1 MCLVS
6 LKHGKWYL
14 LVLNLRR
21 FLVWAWFDTLL
32 LNHIKLRIC
41 RVLEWKGNNR
51 NEKPYKSLAFSI
63 KKNDEFVWFLN
74 YLFLLSSK
82 NNLLGLCSKFQ
93 IAVKIVMENRT
104 NSLTF
109 LRFLKDSQ
117 RICMVFHRN
126 FYCHFKNVQI
136 PLLFLA
142 KFQTNP
148 NQEKAQIR
156 HQKVS

>member
-1 MCLVS
+1 MEN
-6 LKHGKWYL
+6 GTFWYRIWD
-14 LVLNLRR
+14 V
-21 FLVWAWFDTLL
+21 FWFEPDLDTLL
-32 LNHIKLRIC
+32 PNYIKQRIC
-41 RVLEWKGNNR
+41 RVLEWKG
-51 NEKPYKSLAFSI
+51 KKSHWKAIQIPCFSM
-63 KKNDEFVWFLN
+63 KKNDEFVWFFN

-117 RICMVFHRN
+117 WICMVFHHE

-136 PLLFLA
+136 PRLFLT
-142 KFQTNP
+142 KFQTCP
-148 NQEKAQIR
+148 NQEMTQIR
-156 HQKVS
+156 YQSVS